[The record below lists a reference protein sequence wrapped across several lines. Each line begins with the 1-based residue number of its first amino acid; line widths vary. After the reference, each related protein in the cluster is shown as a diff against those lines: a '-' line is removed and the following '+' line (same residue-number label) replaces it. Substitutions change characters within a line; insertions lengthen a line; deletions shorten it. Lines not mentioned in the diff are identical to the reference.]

1 MENYDSDPRVLSLP
15 TPLYRRLAK
24 LQFMVWQVVWYCAAA
39 RGSRTAADG
48 SKWKRAQ
55 PAKIWKRQ
63 GGWVDFGARM

>member
-39 RGSRTAADG
+39 RGTGTAGAE
-48 SKWKRAQ
+48 
-55 PAKIWKRQ
+55 KI
-63 GGWVDFGARM
+63 AR